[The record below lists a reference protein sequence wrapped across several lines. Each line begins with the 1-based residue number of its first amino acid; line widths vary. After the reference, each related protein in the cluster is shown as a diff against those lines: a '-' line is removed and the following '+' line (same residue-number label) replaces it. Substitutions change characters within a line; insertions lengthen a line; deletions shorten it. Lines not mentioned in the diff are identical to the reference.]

1 MEGEN
6 VTGYR
11 LGMSYTYAALLYK
24 PAFIAT
30 WESARLYIEGSP
42 MGAWRFF
49 KSP

>member
-11 LGMSYTYAALLYK
+11 LGVSYTCTALRCM

-30 WESARLYIEGSP
+30 W
-42 MGAWRFF
+42 
-49 KSP
+49 